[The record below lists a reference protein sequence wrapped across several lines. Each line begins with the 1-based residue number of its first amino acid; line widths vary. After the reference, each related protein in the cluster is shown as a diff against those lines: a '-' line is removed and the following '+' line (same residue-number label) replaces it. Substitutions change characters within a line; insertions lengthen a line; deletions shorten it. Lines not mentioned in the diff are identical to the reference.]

1 MLGTCLS
8 LVASKSDMNHFTEE
22 WERKYNHELM
32 MASEDCVTC
41 NALRPFGVEG
51 KENSCISHCELLVP
65 PGSPDSVCEER
76 CSRLRRANNM
86 TESPCMAMSLC
97 PLPLPRSSIPQPSEP
112 AVYLP
117 LVTIL
122 EHGVSAAMAAR
133 VVHWAKRSH
142 PGVLVYDLKLTKQVG
157 RRGTWTDAD
166 TALETAFTTL
176 SPLDVQIERACEL
189 LEEEGALADGF
200 AMLAFG
206 QAGLVA
212 RGIVQLCPEVPA
224 RVLATYDS
232 PHGGDYG
239 GEASASVYQ
248 EGDPY
253 SVAVQERLAAAG
265 YVRDPFRLEVYGGT
279 SALARLNREGGGER
293 ASKRWKER
301 EVRGLSHLSKLI
313 LLYGGPEPASEGLG
327 SEQQQRWHRWEPAT
341 SAWFQTFHALPDR
354 AGPRSPLEEGALEGV
369 RVSALWKLPVYAGL
383 GLEALDIG
391 RKLVVEQLS
400 GCTYADAEWGK
411 SKEEVHPRPWI
422 LDPRPSSL
430 RP

>member
-1 MLGTCLS
+1 MIHMVYLFMSG
-8 LVASKSDMNHFTEE
+8 
-22 WERKYNHELM
+22 
-32 MASEDCVTC
+32 CVVSNPRFC
-41 NALRPFGVEG
+41 FLRRQPFSHPTAGQPFGVEG

-248 EGDPY
+248 ERTAPCL
-253 SVAVQERLAAAG
+253 RAG
-265 YVRDPFRLEVYGGT
+265 TNRRFVVPPFR
-279 SALARLNREGGGER
+279 
-293 ASKRWKER
+293 
-301 EVRGLSHLSKLI
+301 
-313 LLYGGPEPASEGLG
+313 
-327 SEQQQRWHRWEPAT
+327 
-341 SAWFQTFHALPDR
+341 
-354 AGPRSPLEEGALEGV
+354 
-369 RVSALWKLPVYAGL
+369 
-383 GLEALDIG
+383 
-391 RKLVVEQLS
+391 
-400 GCTYADAEWGK
+400 
-411 SKEEVHPRPWI
+411 
-422 LDPRPSSL
+422 SS
-430 RP
+430 